1 MAVVLILSCFLSLDG
16 SLSDLLI
23 DPETNQPS
31 GLPVDQ
37 SLFYLQQ
44 ILFAVHYLH
53 QWSILHRDL
62 KCELY
67 PLNYMLSTL
76 VVDFII

>member
-1 MAVVLILSCFLSLDG
+1 MSVVLILSCFLSLDG

-23 DPETNQPS
+23 DPETNQPL
-31 GLPVDQ
+31 GLPADQ

-53 QWSILHRDL
+53 QYSILHRDL

-67 PLNYMLSTL
+67 TSDYTLSIL
-76 VVDFII
+76 VVDFTI